1 MHFSKN
7 FSIFASDKFQK
18 SINATAMKPIEE
30 FLDYLRLELNYSKL
44 TIDAYR
50 ADLNSWAD
58 FATGNRRDELS
69 PETVTASDLRLW
81 IGHLAGNL
89 KNSPRTIRRKASA
102 LRAFFRFMMQ
112 RHGLAS
118 NPASTLILAKT
129 SKDLP
134 VYIRTGEMASV
145 LADGEAADTPSADFV
160 DTRDRLIVDLLY
172 SSGMRCSELI
182 KLRDVD
188 TDTRKGELKVLGK
201 RNKQRII
208 PIGPQL
214 SQAIDSYRRLR
225 DSSAATAISAYDREA
240 PLLVGRTG
248 QPLYR
253 RIVYRIVNKAL
264 SEGGVHAS
272 RLSPHVLRHS
282 FATDML
288 NSGAPINSVSQLLGH
303 SSLASTQIY
312 THVTYSELKNNYKLA
327 HPRALKKGGK
337 NGN

>member
-1 MHFSKN
+1 
-7 FSIFASDKFQK
+7 
-18 SINATAMKPIEE
+18 MKPIEE

-58 FATGNRRDELS
+58 FATDNRRDELS
-69 PETVTASDLRLW
+69 PETITASDLRLW

-118 NPASTLILAKT
+118 NPASTLTLAKT

-134 VYIRTGEMASV
+134 VYIRTGEMAGV
-145 LADGEAADTPSADFV
+145 LADGDTAADEAADTLDADFV

-182 KLRDVD
+182 NLRDVD

-240 PLLVGRTG
+240 PLLVGRSG

-264 SEGGVHAS
+264 TEGGVHAS